1 MTRFGIVGGA
11 VYLVLTGVWLATAAP
26 PGPRLAY
33 EVWFIA
39 LVFAG
44 ARLPGVA
51 DQITIA
57 RAYLAL
63 PAFVYAMSASSFGVL
78 ASVVAVA
85 GLTDVVDGAV
95 ARHFASPTQLGGGLD
110 PVVDGIFF
118 GAVAVGLAA
127 GGAYP
132 GWLAAVVVLRYAVP
146 AAAAAVLLGL
156 GRRPDLRHS
165 LLGQFATAAVAILLG
180 LVALLRGLGQDASA
194 VVRVAE
200 LVIPLAS
207 VGALANLAWD
217 SRHSWLGGRP

>member
-1 MTRFGIVGGA
+1 MTRSGIVGGA

-44 ARLPGVA
+44 ARLPNPA
-51 DQITIA
+51 DQVTIA

-63 PAFVYAMSASSFGVL
+63 PAFVYALSGSSFGVL

-95 ARHFASPTQLGGGLD
+95 ARRFGTPTQLGGGLD

-118 GAVAVGLAA
+118 GAVAVGLAV

-132 GWLAAVVVLRYAVP
+132 GWLAAVVVLRYALP
-146 AAAAAVLLGL
+146 AAAAATLLAS
-156 GRRPDLRHS
+156 GRRPELRHS
-165 LLGQFATAAVAILLG
+165 VLGQFATLVVALLLG

-200 LVIPLAS
+200 VVIPLAS
-207 VGALANLAWD
+207 VGAIANLAWD
-217 SRHSWLGGRP
+217 SRHSWLERRA